1 MINKCVLCCVAVCRA
16 AETPSTSDNKENLP
30 SSSTSSTAGAG
41 QDLPVEIF
49 PATEQ
54 PGGPAIGNSSSGGRI
69 LGKRRGTE
77 SVVQEGQWE
86 REFVK
91 KLRVDEVSVS
101 VASRVQPTTS
111 GPAVDTGGCT
121 ALSQT
126 SSSIGFIPLTSSGL
140 VTCGTSS
147 TGLVTC
153 GTSSTAVVSSGREM
167 VAGTDNTNADV
178 DYSQNSVGRDIA
190 AEFDSLFSPEVLLQL
205 DNFSQVTST
214 IASSAPP
221 ATTTSDTTRFT
232 GTTDSGAVTTM
243 HSTASVSTS
252 GTASSTVVQPPLNNT
267 LVVSGGNPTTDQSE
281 CTLPRG
287 DRANGTV
294 EEERLMLGLFGGVSS
309 EGDSSGAVS
318 GREGAVTRAPAPV
331 VADCELKS
339 ETEDLGLQRAM
350 EESMREQVRLI
361 EFSS

>member
-49 PATEQ
+49 PAAEQ
-54 PGGPAIGNSSSGGRI
+54 PGGPAVGNSSSGGRI
-69 LGKRRGTE
+69 LGKRRGSE

-91 KLRVDEVSVS
+91 KFRVDEVSVS

-147 TGLVTC
+147 T
-153 GTSSTAVVSSGREM
+153 AVVSSGREM
-167 VAGTDNTNADV
+167 VTGTDNT
-178 DYSQNSVGRDIA
+178 
-190 AEFDSLFSPEVLLQL
+190 LM
-205 DNFSQVTST
+205 ST
-214 IASSAPP
+214 IV
-221 ATTTSDTTRFT
+221 R
-232 GTTDSGAVTTM
+232 
-243 HSTASVSTS
+243 
-252 GTASSTVVQPPLNNT
+252 T
-267 LVVSGGNPTTDQSE
+267 L
-281 CTLPRG
+281 L
-287 DRANGTV
+287 V
-294 EEERLMLGLFGGVSS
+294 E
-309 EGDSSGAVS
+309 
-318 GREGAVTRAPAPV
+318 T
-331 VADCELKS
+331 
-339 ETEDLGLQRAM
+339 
-350 EESMREQVRLI
+350 
-361 EFSS
+361 